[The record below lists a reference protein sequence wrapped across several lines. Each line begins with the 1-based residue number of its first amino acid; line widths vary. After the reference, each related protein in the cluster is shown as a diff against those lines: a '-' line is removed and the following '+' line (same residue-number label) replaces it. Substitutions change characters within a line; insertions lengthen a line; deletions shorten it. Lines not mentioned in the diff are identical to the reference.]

1 MFEFFL
7 NNLSTP
13 LELNKMR
20 TMKEG
25 NYQKFRDLIREHS
38 GGIVLN
44 LIR

>member
-25 NYQKFRDLIREHS
+25 NY
-38 GGIVLN
+38 
-44 LIR
+44 